1 MVRTS
6 PRLAKDVDI
15 TEESELRRLESGTAE
30 TFHDET
36 IVQAGGGGGACD
48 GDEADAVVEAGAR
61 TSVSEVGALGGS
73 RVGQKEFLPTALLKQ
88 HLPAGMG
95 SMTSVPRLMDIE
107 AENDVARL
115 AEYVA
120 TIRRTARVFEVCNC
134 KEQTLMEHDSYI
146 VWLNSWACLSGFG
159 NFLVVNEEVC
169 TEMHESGRVLGLV
182 RRTHCVLIAAGTLCQ
197 MGAAGEAPGAACG

>member
-6 PRLAKDVDI
+6 PRLAKDVDM
-15 TEESELRRLESGTAE
+15 TEEFELRRLDFGTAE
-30 TFHDET
+30 TVHDET
-36 IVQAGGGGGACD
+36 VVQAGGGGGASG
-48 GDEADAVVEAGAR
+48 GDEADAVMEAGAF

-73 RVGQKEFLPTALLKQ
+73 RIGQKDFLPTALLKQ

-95 SMTSVPRLMDIE
+95 SMRSVPRLMDIE

-115 AEYVA
+115 ADYVA
-120 TIRRTARVFEVCNC
+120 TIRRTARVFEICNC
-134 KEQTLMEHDSYI
+134 KEQTLIEHDSYM

-169 TEMHESGRVLGLV
+169 NEMHESGRVLDLV
-182 RRTHCVLIAAGTLCQ
+182 RRTCCMHIAAGALCQ
-197 MGAAGEAPGAACG
+197 MGAAGEAPGATCG